1 MRYDY
6 GYSYNYDM
14 SNSVFAA
21 LMSIYLIIFMVAL
34 IFWIVEYVFFAIG
47 LYTIAKRMGRNY
59 PWLAFI
65 PFARKYLHG
74 ELAGT
79 IELKTRKIKNPGV
92 WKLVLP
98 IIAGAA
104 FSLFMIILMVALGI
118 GTFMAV
124 GSYGYGISGG
134 TIMLAVV
141 LLLIAAVVSVLYQAV
156 YRVLCVLINIQI
168 YDRFTTHNMGI
179 VHAVLSAVVPLY
191 EAFCLFVMRHKE
203 FNPGMEPKLTPPP
216 APLSP
221 VYPGSMVP
229 PEAGQP
235 VNGQPVQPEP
245 AAPENVPPVD
255 ESSPEDVWKP
265 ETETE
270 AAMQQPVQTAAPVPE
285 QPETA
290 QSEEHPTAPVSERYT
305 YAAEESE
312 SAAPAQEQP
321 ETEVPVRE
329 SGSDNEA
336 EQQNNDNMF

>member
-156 YRVLCVLINIQI
+156 YKVLCVLINIQI

-216 APLSP
+216 APLPP
-221 VYPGSMVP
+221 VYPGSPVP

-245 AAPENVPPVD
+245 
-255 ESSPEDVWKP
+255 
-265 ETETE
+265 
-270 AAMQQPVQTAAPVPE
+270 
-285 QPETA
+285 A

-329 SGSDNEA
+329 SGSENEA
-336 EQQNNDNMF
+336 EQQKNDNMF

>member
-216 APLSP
+216 APLPP
-221 VYPGSMVP
+221 VYPGSPVP

-235 VNGQPVQPEP
+235 VNGQPVQPE
-245 AAPENVPPVD
+245 
-255 ESSPEDVWKP
+255 
-265 ETETE
+265 
-270 AAMQQPVQTAAPVPE
+270 
-285 QPETA
+285 TA
-290 QSEEHPTAPVSERYT
+290 QPEEHPTAPVSERYT

-329 SGSDNEA
+329 SGSENEA
-336 EQQNNDNMF
+336 EQQKNDNMF

>member
-156 YRVLCVLINIQI
+156 YKVLCVLINIQI

-216 APLSP
+216 APLPP
-221 VYPGSMVP
+221 VYPGSPVP

-235 VNGQPVQPEP
+235 VNGQPV
-245 AAPENVPPVD
+245 
-255 ESSPEDVWKP
+255 
-265 ETETE
+265 
-270 AAMQQPVQTAAPVPE
+270 

-312 SAAPAQEQP
+312 SAASAQEQP

-329 SGSDNEA
+329 SGSENEA
-336 EQQNNDNMF
+336 EQQKNDNMF

>member
-47 LYTIAKRMGRNY
+47 LYTIAKRIGRNY

-141 LLLIAAVVSVLYQAV
+141 LLLIAAAVSVLYQAV
-156 YRVLCVLINIQI
+156 YKVLCVLINIQI

-216 APLSP
+216 APLPP
-221 VYPGSMVP
+221 VYPGSPVP

-235 VNGQPVQPEP
+235 VNGQPV
-245 AAPENVPPVD
+245 
-255 ESSPEDVWKP
+255 
-265 ETETE
+265 
-270 AAMQQPVQTAAPVPE
+270 

-329 SGSDNEA
+329 SGSENEA
-336 EQQNNDNMF
+336 EQQKNDNMF

>member
-156 YRVLCVLINIQI
+156 YKVLCVLINIQI

-216 APLSP
+216 APLPP
-221 VYPGSMVP
+221 VYPGSPVP

-235 VNGQPVQPEP
+235 VNGQPV
-245 AAPENVPPVD
+245 
-255 ESSPEDVWKP
+255 
-265 ETETE
+265 
-270 AAMQQPVQTAAPVPE
+270 

-336 EQQNNDNMF
+336 E

>member
-47 LYTIAKRMGRNY
+47 LYTIAKRIGRNY

-156 YRVLCVLINIQI
+156 YKVLCVLINIQI

-216 APLSP
+216 APLPP
-221 VYPGSMVP
+221 VYPGSPVP

-235 VNGQPVQPEP
+235 VNGQPV
-245 AAPENVPPVD
+245 
-255 ESSPEDVWKP
+255 
-265 ETETE
+265 
-270 AAMQQPVQTAAPVPE
+270 

-329 SGSDNEA
+329 SGSENEA
-336 EQQNNDNMF
+336 EQQKNDNMF

>member
-1 MRYDY
+1 MRYEY

-156 YRVLCVLINIQI
+156 YKVLCVLINIQI

-216 APLSP
+216 APLPP
-221 VYPGSMVP
+221 VYPGSPVP

-235 VNGQPVQPEP
+235 VNGQPV
-245 AAPENVPPVD
+245 
-255 ESSPEDVWKP
+255 
-265 ETETE
+265 
-270 AAMQQPVQTAAPVPE
+270 

-329 SGSDNEA
+329 SGSENEA
-336 EQQNNDNMF
+336 EQQKNDNMF

>member
-141 LLLIAAVVSVLYQAV
+141 LLLIAAAVSVLYQAV
-156 YRVLCVLINIQI
+156 YKVLCVLINIQI

-216 APLSP
+216 APLPP
-221 VYPGSMVP
+221 VYPGSPVP

-235 VNGQPVQPEP
+235 VNGQPV
-245 AAPENVPPVD
+245 
-255 ESSPEDVWKP
+255 
-265 ETETE
+265 
-270 AAMQQPVQTAAPVPE
+270 

-312 SAAPAQEQP
+312 SAAPVQEQP

>member
-104 FSLFMIILMVALGI
+104 FSLFMVLLMVALGF

-156 YRVLCVLINIQI
+156 YKVLCVLINIQI

-216 APLSP
+216 APLPP
-221 VYPGSMVP
+221 VYPGSPVP

-235 VNGQPVQPEP
+235 VNGQPV
-245 AAPENVPPVD
+245 
-255 ESSPEDVWKP
+255 
-265 ETETE
+265 
-270 AAMQQPVQTAAPVPE
+270 

-336 EQQNNDNMF
+336 EQQKNDNMF

>member
-79 IELKTRKIKNPGV
+79 IELKKRKIKNPGV

-156 YRVLCVLINIQI
+156 YKVLCVLINIQI

-216 APLSP
+216 APLPP
-221 VYPGSMVP
+221 VYPGSPVP

-235 VNGQPVQPEP
+235 VNGQPV
-245 AAPENVPPVD
+245 
-255 ESSPEDVWKP
+255 
-265 ETETE
+265 
-270 AAMQQPVQTAAPVPE
+270 

-336 EQQNNDNMF
+336 EQQKNDNMF

>member
-156 YRVLCVLINIQI
+156 YKVLCVLINIQI

-216 APLSP
+216 APLPP
-221 VYPGSMVP
+221 VYPGSPVP

-235 VNGQPVQPEP
+235 VNGQPV
-245 AAPENVPPVD
+245 
-255 ESSPEDVWKP
+255 
-265 ETETE
+265 
-270 AAMQQPVQTAAPVPE
+270 

-329 SGSDNEA
+329 SGSENEA
-336 EQQNNDNMF
+336 EQQKNDNMF

>member
-141 LLLIAAVVSVLYQAV
+141 MLLIAAVVSVLYQAV
-156 YRVLCVLINIQI
+156 YKVLCVLINIQI

-216 APLSP
+216 APLPP
-221 VYPGSMVP
+221 VYPGSPVP

-235 VNGQPVQPEP
+235 VNGQPV
-245 AAPENVPPVD
+245 
-255 ESSPEDVWKP
+255 
-265 ETETE
+265 
-270 AAMQQPVQTAAPVPE
+270 

-329 SGSDNEA
+329 SGSENEA
-336 EQQNNDNMF
+336 EQQKNDNMF

>member
-34 IFWIVEYVFFAIG
+34 IFWIGEYVFFAIG

-156 YRVLCVLINIQI
+156 YKVLCVLINIQI

-216 APLSP
+216 APLPP
-221 VYPGSMVP
+221 VYPGSPVP

-235 VNGQPVQPEP
+235 VNGQPV
-245 AAPENVPPVD
+245 
-255 ESSPEDVWKP
+255 
-265 ETETE
+265 
-270 AAMQQPVQTAAPVPE
+270 

-329 SGSDNEA
+329 SGSENEA
-336 EQQNNDNMF
+336 EQQKNDNMF

>member
-191 EAFCLFVMRHKE
+191 EAFCLFVMRYKE

-216 APLSP
+216 APLPP
-221 VYPGSMVP
+221 VYPGSPVP

-235 VNGQPVQPEP
+235 VNGQPV
-245 AAPENVPPVD
+245 
-255 ESSPEDVWKP
+255 
-265 ETETE
+265 
-270 AAMQQPVQTAAPVPE
+270 

-329 SGSDNEA
+329 SGSENEA

>member
-156 YRVLCVLINIQI
+156 YKVLCVLINIQI

-203 FNPGMEPKLTPPP
+203 FNPGMEPKRQRQDSL
-216 APLSP
+216 
-221 VYPGSMVP
+221 
-229 PEAGQP
+229 
-235 VNGQPVQPEP
+235 
-245 AAPENVPPVD
+245 
-255 ESSPEDVWKP
+255 
-265 ETETE
+265 
-270 AAMQQPVQTAAPVPE
+270 
-285 QPETA
+285 
-290 QSEEHPTAPVSERYT
+290 
-305 YAAEESE
+305 
-312 SAAPAQEQP
+312 
-321 ETEVPVRE
+321 
-329 SGSDNEA
+329 
-336 EQQNNDNMF
+336 

>member
-6 GYSYNYDM
+6 GYSYNYDV

-156 YRVLCVLINIQI
+156 YKVLCVLINIQI

-216 APLSP
+216 APLPP
-221 VYPGSMVP
+221 VYPGSPVP

-235 VNGQPVQPEP
+235 VNGQPV
-245 AAPENVPPVD
+245 
-255 ESSPEDVWKP
+255 
-265 ETETE
+265 
-270 AAMQQPVQTAAPVPE
+270 

-336 EQQNNDNMF
+336 EQQKNDNMF

>member
-156 YRVLCVLINIQI
+156 YKVLCVLINIQI

-216 APLSP
+216 APLPP
-221 VYPGSMVP
+221 VYPGSPVP

-245 AAPENVPPVD
+245 
-255 ESSPEDVWKP
+255 
-265 ETETE
+265 
-270 AAMQQPVQTAAPVPE
+270 
-285 QPETA
+285 A

-336 EQQNNDNMF
+336 EQQKNDNMF

>member
-141 LLLIAAVVSVLYQAV
+141 LLLIAAAVSVLYQAV
-156 YRVLCVLINIQI
+156 YKVLCVLINIQI

-216 APLSP
+216 APLPP
-221 VYPGSMVP
+221 VYPGSPVP

-235 VNGQPVQPEP
+235 VNGQPV
-245 AAPENVPPVD
+245 
-255 ESSPEDVWKP
+255 
-265 ETETE
+265 
-270 AAMQQPVQTAAPVPE
+270 

-329 SGSDNEA
+329 SGSAACFQRIVEFRLSIA
-336 EQQNNDNMF
+336 RIMGVP

>member
-156 YRVLCVLINIQI
+156 YKVLCVLINIQI

-216 APLSP
+216 APLPP
-221 VYPGSMVP
+221 VYPGSPVP

-235 VNGQPVQPEP
+235 VNGQPV
-245 AAPENVPPVD
+245 
-255 ESSPEDVWKP
+255 
-265 ETETE
+265 
-270 AAMQQPVQTAAPVPE
+270 

-312 SAAPAQEQP
+312 SAAPAQEQS

-336 EQQNNDNMF
+336 E

>member
-156 YRVLCVLINIQI
+156 YKVLCVLINIQI

-216 APLSP
+216 APLPP
-221 VYPGSMVP
+221 VYPGSPVP

-235 VNGQPVQPEP
+235 VNGQPVQPE
-245 AAPENVPPVD
+245 
-255 ESSPEDVWKP
+255 
-265 ETETE
+265 
-270 AAMQQPVQTAAPVPE
+270 
-285 QPETA
+285 TA
-290 QSEEHPTAPVSERYT
+290 QSEEYPTAPVSERYT

-336 EQQNNDNMF
+336 EQQKNDNMF

>member
-34 IFWIVEYVFFAIG
+34 IFWIVEYVLFAIG

-156 YRVLCVLINIQI
+156 YKVLCVLINIQI

-216 APLSP
+216 APLPP
-221 VYPGSMVP
+221 VYPGSPVP

-235 VNGQPVQPEP
+235 VNGQPV
-245 AAPENVPPVD
+245 
-255 ESSPEDVWKP
+255 
-265 ETETE
+265 
-270 AAMQQPVQTAAPVPE
+270 

-329 SGSDNEA
+329 SGSENEA
-336 EQQNNDNMF
+336 EQQKNDNMF

>member
-79 IELKTRKIKNPGV
+79 IDLKTRKIKNPGV

-156 YRVLCVLINIQI
+156 YKVLCVLINIQI

-179 VHAVLSAVVPLY
+179 IHAVLSAVVPLY

-216 APLSP
+216 APLPS
-221 VYPGSMVP
+221 VYPGSPVP

-235 VNGQPVQPEP
+235 VNGQPV
-245 AAPENVPPVD
+245 
-255 ESSPEDVWKP
+255 
-265 ETETE
+265 
-270 AAMQQPVQTAAPVPE
+270 

-336 EQQNNDNMF
+336 EQQKNDNMF

>member
-156 YRVLCVLINIQI
+156 YKVLCVLINIQI

-216 APLSP
+216 APLPS
-221 VYPGSMVP
+221 VYPGSPVP

-235 VNGQPVQPEP
+235 VNGQPV
-245 AAPENVPPVD
+245 
-255 ESSPEDVWKP
+255 
-265 ETETE
+265 
-270 AAMQQPVQTAAPVPE
+270 

-312 SAAPAQEQP
+312 SAAPAQEQT

-336 EQQNNDNMF
+336 EQQKNDNMF

>member
-141 LLLIAAVVSVLYQAV
+141 LLLIAAVVSVLYQAL
-156 YRVLCVLINIQI
+156 YKVLCVLINIQI

-216 APLSP
+216 APLPP
-221 VYPGSMVP
+221 VYPGSPVP

-235 VNGQPVQPEP
+235 VNGQPV
-245 AAPENVPPVD
+245 
-255 ESSPEDVWKP
+255 
-265 ETETE
+265 
-270 AAMQQPVQTAAPVPE
+270 

-336 EQQNNDNMF
+336 EQQKNDNMF

>member
-34 IFWIVEYVFFAIG
+34 IFWIVEYVLFAIG

-156 YRVLCVLINIQI
+156 YKVLCVLINIQI

-216 APLSP
+216 APLPP
-221 VYPGSMVP
+221 VYPGSPVP

-235 VNGQPVQPEP
+235 VNGQPV
-245 AAPENVPPVD
+245 
-255 ESSPEDVWKP
+255 
-265 ETETE
+265 
-270 AAMQQPVQTAAPVPE
+270 

-336 EQQNNDNMF
+336 EQQKNDNMF

>member
-1 MRYDY
+1 MRYEY

-156 YRVLCVLINIQI
+156 YKVLCVLINIQI

-216 APLSP
+216 APLPP
-221 VYPGSMVP
+221 VYPGSPVP

-235 VNGQPVQPEP
+235 VNGQPV
-245 AAPENVPPVD
+245 
-255 ESSPEDVWKP
+255 
-265 ETETE
+265 
-270 AAMQQPVQTAAPVPE
+270 

-336 EQQNNDNMF
+336 EQQKNDNMF